1 MQFIRTKDL
10 KPGMRLAKPIY
21 NKMGVLL
28 YDRDSQLTIPAIN
41 SIENFGLIGI
51 YILEP
56 AEPLPPL
63 TREDLEFEQHTTIY
77 MFKLREIL
85 DQLST
90 AKKPEKLPE
99 LVADIVRRYG
109 NLNHR
114 INFNQNLRSADDFIY
129 KHSISTAILSAILS
143 KKLRYDQE
151 AQVCMVTA
159 ALLYNIGYLKV
170 PRAILEKED
179 NLSQDERNLVQ
190 SALENGYDLL
200 RPEYNEYGLPEAS
213 LKIVKHFIFSAK
225 DAGTS
230 NKESSILQMS
240 AILGIADTFDQLTAM
255 SLQRPPM
262 SEIMAM
268 RYLESKPN
276 IFPKTL
282 VNALAQCIHIAPKGA
297 SIDLSNGN
305 KGIILAENSTD
316 YIHPLILQLSDN
328 KIYDLSDP
336 AIDKR
341 IKIIDIMKTMDN
353 RVAIDETTLKQFVA
367 DENITKMT
375 KRFKAHLAEL
385 KKRGKTL

>member
-1 MQFIRTKDL
+1 MQFVRTKDL

-63 TREDLEFEQHTTIY
+63 TREDLEFEQYTTIY

-85 DQLST
+85 DQLSA

-109 NLNHR
+109 NLDHR

-143 KKLRYDQE
+143 KKLRYDQR
-151 AQVCMVTA
+151 AQVSMVTA
-159 ALLYNIGYLKV
+159 ALIYNIGYLKV
-170 PRAILEKED
+170 PKAILEKED
-179 NLSQDERNLVQ
+179 DLSQNERNLVQ
-190 SALENGYDLL
+190 AALENGYELL
-200 RPEYNEYGLPEAS
+200 RPQYNEYNLPEDS
-213 LKIVKHFIFSAK
+213 LKIARHYIFSAK
-225 DAGTS
+225 EDANAPS
-230 NKESSILQMS
+230 KDSSVLRMAAMLS
-240 AILGIADTFDQLTAM
+240 IADTFDQLTAM
-255 SLQRPPM
+255 SLKRPPM

-268 RYLESKPN
+268 RYLESKPK
-276 IFPKTL
+276 IFPKAI

-305 KGIILAENSTD
+305 KGIILAENPND

-328 KIYDLSDP
+328 KSYDLSDS
-336 AIDKR
+336 AIDKK
-341 IKIIDIMKTMDN
+341 IKIVDIMKTMDN
-353 RVAIDETTLKQFVA
+353 RVAIDEDTLKQFVA

-375 KRFKAHLAEL
+375 KRFKAHLAAI
-385 KKRGKTL
+385 KKRHGI